1 MTKTLQELIDASIF
15 ISTEY
20 QAVLAE
26 LSQGAEWD
34 VDFSAPSFTLQT
46 TPPVTLTPYLLGT
59 ESASRGSF
67 VWSWRELG
75 HFNPRVVSAAVQ
87 AEQAGKRQD
96 VAELVTDELP
106 LQEGLARRLTLAAK
120 AVTGLYAH
128 YPARAGGNITAWLLL
143 DGPQFEL
150 PRLTEQRMMQVIG
163 ESLTTDTAVDHN
175 LAVASYAALRGA
187 HVEWDTDATCVVTVH
202 DGAQRFWFDDHQI
215 TGVEPAEPSVG
226 EDELRELERQARTRR
241 EALLEDRRAAEVRAE
256 QLGHEQREAAAER
269 KRREREEAA
278 AAAASAPVA
287 ETVSEDAEP
296 LPSELSPEEIEAPE
310 PEQPADDVAV
320 PASTLRETD
329 QPFDQEPTHEPAAP
343 GRVETRVLPGPQS
356 DSLTAGPAASPNP
369 DTTAMSRIPDPEFA
383 AGQPSTQ
390 DADRV
395 DTAARDTV
403 PARGEERVERETV
416 VEEEVVVRED
426 TTRTPERERPVAA
439 DRARAQD
446 RFGRDERVA
455 REERLPYEAHEEVV
469 ERETVAGPGAPEDDL
484 SAPAV
489 VDGEEVETN
498 EQAERKGKKKRGF
511 LSRFFDL

>member
-15 ISTEY
+15 LSTEY

-26 LSQGAEWD
+26 LSQGADWD

-67 VWSWRELG
+67 VWSWQELG

-87 AEQAGKRQD
+87 AKQAGERHE
-96 VAELVTDELP
+96 VSELTTDELP
-106 LQEGLARRLTLAAK
+106 LEDGLARRLTLAAK

-143 DGPQFEL
+143 DGPEFEL
-150 PRLTEQRMMQVIG
+150 PRLTEQRMMQIIG

-175 LAVASYAALRGA
+175 LAVASYAKLRGA

-226 EDELRELERQARTRR
+226 EDELRELEHQAQTHR
-241 EALLEDRRAAEVRAE
+241 EALLEDRRAAVAQAE
-256 QLGHEQREAAAER
+256 QLGEQQRVESAER

-278 AAAASAPVA
+278 AVASSA
-287 ETVSEDAEP
+287 SEREEP
-296 LPSELSPEEIEAPE
+296 LPSELSREEIEAPE
-310 PEQPADDVAV
+310 PEQPEGDVAV
-320 PASTLRETD
+320 PASEVRD
-329 QPFDQEPTHEPAAP
+329 PDRPFDQEPTSGPAEP
-343 GRVETRVLPGPQS
+343 GRVETTVLPGPS
-356 DSLTAGPAASPNP
+356 GDAATAGPQASPHPN
-369 DTTAMSRIPDPEFA
+369 TTAMSRIPDPEFA
-383 AGQPSTQ
+383 AAQPGMQ
-390 DADRV
+390 DED
-395 DTAARDTV
+395 AARDTREPTAPEPSE
-403 PARGEERVERETV
+403 PATEQPVLRDVSEDTVARERAERETV
-416 VEEEVVVRED
+416 V
-426 TTRTPERERPVAA
+426 A
-439 DRARAQD
+439 
-446 RFGRDERVA
+446 
-455 REERLPYEAHEEVV
+455 
-469 ERETVAGPGAPEDDL
+469 RETVAGPGAAEDDI

-489 VDGEEVETN
+489 VDGQEVETN
-498 EQAERKGKKKRGF
+498 EQAEKKGKKKRGF